1 MKKYYI
7 NMRNGKAM
15 IADLIPYA
23 TPALFAIPINYFLK
37 TANMRTFGMIFI
49 AIYAILYII
58 LLPTLIRMFY
68 NRIWYDAKTDEII
81 LIRFREKVRRFALS
95 DIEKIVPKR
104 NDDDRMGAL
113 SGRGSHSQQTFA
125 VKSREGY
132 DYFFIA
138 NDPILEK
145 FFADHGIPTLR
156 YYEEEV

>member
-15 IADLIPYA
+15 IADLIPYVI
-23 TPALFAIPINYFLK
+23 PAFFAILIIFLK
-37 TANMRTFGMIFI
+37 TAKMRTLGMIFI
-49 AIYAILYII
+49 AVYAILYIL

-68 NRIWYDAKTDEII
+68 NRIWYDAQTDEII
-81 LIRFREKVRRFALS
+81 LIRFREKVRRFAIS

-104 NDDDRMGAL
+104 NDDDRMGAI

-132 DYFFIA
+132 DYFFID

-156 YYEEEV
+156 YYEEET